1 MRQRRRVLF
10 ARLADGACGAQA
22 ECGVPMKPNW
32 TMKAITYVVRQAY
45 LSFKMR
51 VRQWGHLPAERGAT
65 VLITNHQ
72 HIDEGEIVTART
84 FLLHP
89 WKPLIMCN
97 SRRTFET
104 GFIAV
109 ALPWTAWF
117 TRGLNLSGLWAGY
130 SILPIENHL
139 LSRPLISLAE
149 ELRAAHGDLPFE
161 AILPPETLDPLGL
174 DGRVL
179 SDLWRPADFMR
190 AQAWVKVAKLKQPY
204 QREVLENL
212 RAVTERD
219 IAAIVERVRTGA
231 TFYITPEGDFSRDG
245 RMHPMRRGIVEALS
259 PFADLWLCAIAYDP
273 FRGRRLSML
282 YRVLRY
288 DVATDIGTSLA
299 GARPITTSALLAAFL
314 LDGPKTFSI
323 QDAVRAVREQL
334 DSLPGNVFIDPEL
347 HRAPDAAVVNA
358 LATLRKRGTLA
369 KDDERYRLTA
379 RRTDARFPHVAD
391 MIAFQRNMLDET
403 LASARRLHV

>member
-1 MRQRRRVLF
+1 
-10 ARLADGACGAQA
+10 
-22 ECGVPMKPNW
+22 MKPNW
-32 TMKAITYVVRQAY
+32 TIVAFTYGVRQVY
-45 LSFKMR
+45 LSFKVR
-51 VRQWGHLPAERGAT
+51 VRQWGHLPADRGAT

-72 HIDEGEIVTART
+72 HIDEGEMVTART

-89 WKPLIMCN
+89 WKPLVMCN

-104 GFIAV
+104 GFIA
-109 ALPWTAWF
+109 AELPWTAWF
-117 TRGLNLSGLWAGY
+117 TRGVNLSGLWGAYG
-130 SILPIENHL
+130 IFPIENHL
-139 LSRPLISLAE
+139 FSRPLISLAE
-149 ELRAAHGDLPFE
+149 ELRAAHGDLPLE
-161 AILPPETLDPLGL
+161 AILPPETLEPLGL
-174 DGRVL
+174 EGRVL

-190 AQAWVKVAKLKQPY
+190 ARAWVKVAKLKQPY
-204 QREVLENL
+204 RREVLENL
-212 RAVTERD
+212 RVVTERD

-245 RMHPMRRGIVEALS
+245 RMHPMRGGIVEALA

-288 DVATDIGTSLA
+288 AGATDIGTSLA

-314 LDGPKTFSI
+314 LGGPKTFVA

-334 DSLPGNVFIDPEL
+334 DSLPGNVFVDPEL
-347 HRAPDAAVVNA
+347 QRAPDAAVADA

-369 KDDERYRLTA
+369 ADDERYRLTA
-379 RRTDARFPHVAD
+379 HRTDARFPHIPD
-391 MIAFQRNMLDET
+391 MIEFQRNMLDET
-403 LASARRLHV
+403 LASARRLGRA